1 VRVAFVTREYP
12 PDTAWGG
19 IATMYHSLARALAA
33 RGHEVH
39 VVCQAVAGPG
49 DAIDG
54 GVFVH
59 RVGTNPKRYSALAR
73 VNYSLHAWRRLL
85 GIVRQYGVDVVEAA
99 YWGAEGFLYGLRRR
113 TPLVVRVATSAA
125 DIVSTGTYSG
135 RSEWLALKLLS
146 LLEDFAARRAD
157 RIVVT
162 TEGLRAPL
170 IARLGVSPD
179 KVDLVRHAVDTG
191 KFVRVES
198 GMRARLGIP
207 QDARMAIFVGRLEA
221 RKGVHVFCEAVP
233 RILRRVPSA
242 VFVLVGRDTDSAPAG
257 GSMRSYVARRA
268 RDGGFEDRL
277 VFVDTVTETELVELY
292 SACDLLVSP
301 SLHESFGLV
310 VLEAM
315 ACGKPVVA
323 TSTGLV
329 PELGLDGTGGIM
341 VSPGD
346 AEGLAD
352 AAARLLSLD
361 DQGVSLAA
369 ERNRSLV
376 ETEFSIG
383 RWVDDV
389 IAVYERAVRE
399 RVGI

>member
-1 VRVAFVTREYP
+1 MRVAFVTREYP

-39 VVCQAVAGPG
+39 VVCQAVSGPG

-54 GVFVH
+54 GVIVH
-59 RVGTNPKRYSALAR
+59 RVGTNPGRYSALAR
-73 VNYSLHAWRRLL
+73 VDYSLHARRRLL
-85 GIVRQYGVDVVEAA
+85 GIVREYGVEVVEAA
-99 YWGAEGFLYGLRRR
+99 YWGAEGFLYSLRRR

-125 DIVSTGTYSG
+125 EIVSTGTYSG
-135 RSEWLALKLLS
+135 RSEWLALKVLS
-146 LLEDFAARRAD
+146 LLEDFTARRAD
-157 RIVVT
+157 RIIVT

-191 KFVRVES
+191 KFTRVES
-198 GMRARLGIP
+198 GIRGRLGIA
-207 QDARMAIFVGRLEA
+207 QDARMALFVGRLES
-221 RKGVHVFCEAVP
+221 RKGVHVLCEAVP
-233 RILRRVPSA
+233 LILRRVPQA
-242 VFVLVGRDTDSAPAG
+242 VFVLVGRDTDSSPAG

-268 RDGGFEDRL
+268 REGGFHDRL
-277 VFVDTVTETELVELY
+277 VFVDTLTETEIVELY

-329 PELGLDGTGGIM
+329 PELKLDGTGGIM

-346 AEGLAD
+346 VEGLAG
-352 AAARLLSLD
+352 AVATLLSLD
-361 DQGVSLAA
+361 DRGVRLAA
-369 ERNRSLV
+369 EKNRRLV
-376 ETEFSIG
+376 EAEFSIG
-383 RWVDDV
+383 RWVDNV
-389 IAVYERAVRE
+389 MAVYETAIRDRA
-399 RVGI
+399 GI

>member
-1 VRVAFVTREYP
+1 
-12 PDTAWGG
+12 
-19 IATMYHSLARALAA
+19 MYHSLARALAA

-59 RVGTNPKRYSALAR
+59 RVGSNPRRYSAPAR
-73 VNYSLHAWRRLL
+73 VDYSLHAWRRLL
-85 GIVRQYGVDVVEAA
+85 GIVRQYDVDVVEAA
-99 YWGAEGFLYGLRRR
+99 YWGAEGFLYSLRRR

-135 RSEWLALKLLS
+135 RSEWLALKVLS
-146 LLEDFAARRAD
+146 LLEDSAARRAD

-170 IARLGVSPD
+170 IARLGVSAG
-179 KVDLVRHAVDTG
+179 KVDLVRHAVDTD
-191 KFVRVES
+191 KFVCVES
-198 GMRARLGIP
+198 ETRARLGIA
-207 QDARMAIFVGRLEA
+207 QDARMALFVGRLEA
-221 RKGVHVFCEAVP
+221 RKGVHVLCEAV
-233 RILRRVPSA
+233 RHILYRVPSA
-242 VFVLVGRDTDSAPAG
+242 VFVLVGRDTDSSPAG
-257 GSMRSYVARRA
+257 GSMKEHVARRA
-268 RDGGFEDRL
+268 KEGGFYDRL
-277 VFVDTVTETELVELY
+277 LFVDALTETELVELY

-341 VSPGD
+341 VPPGD

-352 AAARLLSLD
+352 AVARLLSLD
-361 DQGVSLAA
+361 DQGVRLAA
-369 ERNRSLV
+369 DKNRGLV
-376 ETEFSIG
+376 EAGFSTG
-383 RWVDDV
+383 RWVEDV
-389 IAVYERAVRE
+389 IAVYERAIRE
-399 RVGI
+399 RVGS

>member
-1 VRVAFVTREYP
+1 VKIAFITREYP

-39 VVCQAVAGPG
+39 VVCQAVSGPG
-49 DAIDG
+49 DALDG

-59 RVGTNPKRYSALAR
+59 RVGTNPTRYSALAR
-73 VNYSLHAWRRLL
+73 VNYSLHAWRGLL
-85 GIVRQYGVDVVEAA
+85 GIVKRYGVEVVEAA
-99 YWGAEGFLYGLRRR
+99 YWGAEGFLYSLRRR

-125 DIVSTGTYSG
+125 EIVSTGTYSG
-135 RSEWLALKLLS
+135 RSEWLALKVLA
-146 LLEDFAARRAD
+146 LLEDSTARRAD

-170 IARLGVSPD
+170 IARLGVGAD
-179 KVDLVRHAVDTG
+179 RVDLVRHAVDTG
-191 KFVRVES
+191 RFVHGES
-198 GMRARLGIP
+198 GIRERLGIP
-207 QDARMAIFVGRLEA
+207 RDARMALFVGRLEA
-221 RKGVHVFCEAVP
+221 RKGVHVLCEAVP
-233 RILRRVPSA
+233 LVLRRVPSA
-242 VFVLVGRDTDSAPAG
+242 VFVLVGRDTDSSPAG
-257 GSMRSYVARRA
+257 GSMRSYVARHA
-268 RDGGFEDRL
+268 QEGGFSDRL
-277 VFVDTVTETELVELY
+277 VFVDALTEAELVELY
-292 SACDLLVSP
+292 SACDVLVSP

-346 AEGLAD
+346 VEDLAG
-352 AAARLLSLD
+352 AAATMLSLD
-361 DQGVSLAA
+361 DRGVRLAV
-369 ERNRSLV
+369 EKNRGLV
-376 ETEFSIG
+376 EAEFSID
-383 RWVDDV
+383 RWVENV

-399 RVGI
+399 RAGG